1 MFNNGA
7 ASFDNSSRY
16 GGALNV
22 TTHSALG
29 VPAFQTTFRVISSS
43 SPNCVSVSQIDIKG
57 SKLYKTPLS

>member
-16 GGALNV
+16 GGAMNLSS
-22 TTHSALG
+22 HAALG
-29 VPAFQTTFRVISSS
+29 VPAFQTTLRVISTS